1 MCAQQNGVGDSR
13 YWQNRMAEDSYQDT
27 REIQKT
33 EAKEMIRGNAK
44 LALQMQKAQLRQREE
59 EEKRGVYEEV
69 TIGEDGNTYI
79 VTRNLQI
86 ETKAREVT
94 NMRFPRMYCAARRS
108 CVEEYIF
115 ILDCQISGKSRIVYF
130 DPRRIGS
137 GTYILGKMAAAG
149 IEIYAEGAR
158 EKEYARKM
166 LCQLVKYAA
175 QTVIPDEPGWIE
187 ADGKFSFI
195 PEGSMTWR
203 EIKKL
208 L

>member
-1 MCAQQNGVGDSR
+1 MHVCAQQNGVGDSG

-94 NMRFPRMYCAARRS
+94 NSNFPH
-108 CVEEYIF
+108 
-115 ILDCQISGKSRIVYF
+115 
-130 DPRRIGS
+130 
-137 GTYILGKMAAAG
+137 
-149 IEIYAEGAR
+149 
-158 EKEYARKM
+158 
-166 LCQLVKYAA
+166 
-175 QTVIPDEPGWIE
+175 
-187 ADGKFSFI
+187 
-195 PEGSMTWR
+195 
-203 EIKKL
+203 
-208 L
+208 